1 VAKPPDE
8 QFRSFLGSV
17 CLPSHPRTLGKHG
30 VSLWNRVT
38 SEYDIEDVAGRELL
52 LLAAQSLDRADA
64 LRTQIDQH
72 GELITTRSSTAKFD
86 GSNSRSVP
94 SMSIAITD

>member
-1 VAKPPDE
+1 
-8 QFRSFLGSV
+8 
-17 CLPSHPRTLGKHG
+17 
-30 VSLWNRVT
+30 VT

-94 SMSIAITD
+94 SMSIAIYRLSDLRDLQRRCGGEHFLS